1 MGLLQA
7 IAEFFELLFNKNSP
21 EIQKKIQLKKREK
34 ELSAIEPAIF
44 KNGKLLPNFA
54 EALRILYINTKPLND
69 LMLSTI
75 AGPDV
80 PRNRRYEAQLVMTGF
95 TIENQRAVEGLSYE
109 GRKAQLDNTAMTTSQ
124 IFDLQHRTMEKIL
137 HELGNQTF
145 ARIDRDLNT
154 LRQLADLAKFNF
166 ITILQIFDSNFI
178 SADLNYKPSF
188 QDTSVEKLL
197 NALEDLFY
205 VINGLNITNSTL
217 NGVKALWS
225 LKNGDRDI
233 SALNE
238 PPLSDN
244 LKKIAYVL
252 RHIVTSNNLR
262 LLIQYGKADFSYE
275 PKSARY
281 EDSARKHFME
291 MIQSKFKSDE
301 QRIKTEMKDE
311 KINDELSNLFGP
323 VTLLSLKG
331 YNSTTNERLL
341 QNSQMTFS
349 WIMPMQILKTFL
361 SVFFTEPIRILLNN
375 IVIEGFF
382 NNSQYKTEFAADVY
396 AALETSTN
404 LEDFENSFSSGKPND
419 VAMIDGYLRDGH
431 NDPEFYK
438 KLETMITN
446 INSQASKL
454 ISREINSLNKLSKHI
469 EGLIT
474 DSKKPTSE
482 IISNLKVLMFSSR
495 NKENTDI
502 LERQFPKWEIF
513 FEIMKNY
520 AIISG

>member
-1 MGLLQA
+1 MGFLQT
-7 IAEFFELLFNKNSP
+7 ITEFLELLFNKNSP
-21 EIQKKIQLKKREK
+21 EVQKKIQLKKHEK
-34 ELSAIEPAIF
+34 ELMAIQPAIF

-54 EALRILYINTKPLND
+54 EALRILYINSKPIND
-69 LMLSTI
+69 IMYLTI

-95 TIENQRAVEGLSYE
+95 TIENQKAMETLSYE

-124 IFDLQHRTMEKIL
+124 IFDHQHRTMEKIL
-137 HELGNQTF
+137 KELGNQTF
-145 ARIDRDLNT
+145 AKIDRDLNT
-154 LRQLADLAKFNF
+154 MRQLADLTKFNF
-166 ITILQIFDSNFI
+166 ITVLQIFDSNFI
-178 SADLNYKPSF
+178 SADMQYKPSF
-188 QDTSVEKLL
+188 QDTSVERVV
-197 NALEDLFY
+197 NILEDLYY

-217 NGVKALWS
+217 NCLKALNS
-225 LKNGDRDI
+225 LKSGENV
-233 SALNE
+233 SAVAE
-238 PPLSDN
+238 SPYADN
-244 LKKIAYVL
+244 LKKIAYVI
-252 RHIVTSNNLR
+252 RHIITSDTLK
-262 LLIQYGKADFSYE
+262 LLIQYGKADFSYI
-275 PKSARY
+275 PRSARY

-291 MIQSKFKSDE
+291 MIQAKFKSDE

-311 KINDELSNLFGP
+311 KINDELSRLFGP
-323 VTLLSLKG
+323 VTLLSLRG
-331 YNSTTNERLL
+331 YNNTTNERLL
-341 QNSQMTFS
+341 KNSQMTFS

-361 SVFFTEPIRILLNN
+361 SIFFTEPIRILLNN

-396 AALETSTN
+396 AALETFTN
-404 LEDFENSFSSGKPND
+404 VEDFEDSFSPGKPND
-419 VAMIDGYLRDGH
+419 VALIDGYLKDGH

-438 KLETMITN
+438 KLEAMITN
-446 INSQASKL
+446 INAQANRL

-469 EGLIT
+469 EGIIT

>member
-1 MGLLQA
+1 MSFLQA
-7 IAEFFELLFNKNSP
+7 ITDFFELLFNKNSP
-21 EIQKKIQLKKREK
+21 EVQKKIQLKKCEK
-34 ELSAIEPAIF
+34 ELSSIQPAIF

-54 EALRILYINTKPLND
+54 EAIRILYINTKPINE
-69 LMLSTI
+69 LMYSTI
-75 AGPDV
+75 AGPDI

-95 TIENQRAVEGLSYE
+95 TIENQKAVENLSYE
-109 GRKAQLDNTAMTTSQ
+109 GRKAQLDNTAMTISQ
-124 IFDLQHRTMEKIL
+124 IFDHQHKTMEKIL
-137 HELGNQTF
+137 HELGSQTF
-145 ARIDRDLNT
+145 AKIDKDLNT
-154 LRQLADLAKFNF
+154 LRQLADLTKFNF

-178 SADLNYKPSF
+178 SADMQYKPSF
-188 QDTSVEKLL
+188 QDTPVAKVL
-197 NALEDLFY
+197 NILEDLYY
-205 VINGLNITNSTL
+205 VLSGLNITNSTL
-217 NGVKALWS
+217 NGLNALYS
-225 LKNGDRDI
+225 LKYGDSH
-233 SALNE
+233 SAVSE
-238 PPLSDN
+238 GPLAEN
-244 LKKIAYVL
+244 LKKIAYVI
-252 RHIVTSNNLR
+252 RHIITPEALKQ
-262 LLIQYGKADFSYE
+262 LIQYGKADFNYA
-275 PKSARY
+275 PRTARY

-291 MIQSKFKSDE
+291 MIQTKFKSDE

-311 KINDELSNLFGP
+311 KINDELSSLFGE
-323 VTLLSLKG
+323 TKLLSLKG
-331 YNSTTNERLL
+331 YNNTTNDKLL
-341 QNSQMTFS
+341 KNSQMTFA

-361 SVFFTEPIRILLNN
+361 SIFFTEPIRILLNN

-396 AALETSTN
+396 AALETFTN
-404 LEDFENSFSSGKPND
+404 LEEFENSFGSGKAND

-438 KLETMITN
+438 KLELMITN
-446 INSQASKL
+446 INSQANRL

-469 EGLIT
+469 DGLIT

-502 LERQFPKWEIF
+502 LERQFPKWAIF